1 MKTLA
6 CFIKTFKENL
16 RDWKI
21 IILAI
26 VFAPFFIYMM
36 YMYMGGD
43 PGSVLYNVALF
54 NNDKKG
60 AFSNELIGELQKI
73 QTEDGRPVLKI
84 ITVSDSVTAKE
95 MIRNKDADLFVTIPE
110 GFSDSFNQLI
120 ASGKELLPPIKS
132 YGDQANVK
140 YMIAASFVDYT
151 AFSYVSQ
158 KTGIEIPLNVEYEY
172 AGRGKSL
179 NEFDLYVPALLVLSI
194 IMMLF
199 TAGAS
204 IVREVEKDTIT
215 RLSLSKLRSSEF
227 MTALSLNQIIIGLIC
242 LFLTLLAAFS
252 VGYRTSGSIPLL
264 LFVGA
269 LTCFSVISI
278 SIITSC
284 FIKTMFG
291 LLTLGCFPFF
301 ILMFFSD
308 CFLALP
314 KINLFSLAG
323 HQVYVNDILPT
334 ATATRAFNKI
344 LNYDSGFSDVSF
356 EILWILALSFVYFF
370 IGVWLFRK
378 KYKY

>member
-6 CFIKTFKENL
+6 CFIKTLKENI

-21 IILAI
+21 LIIAI
-26 VFAPFFIYMM
+26 VFAPFFIYLM
-36 YMYMGGD
+36 YMYIGD
-43 PGSVLYNVALF
+43 SASEGYNVAIL

-60 AFSNELIGELQKI
+60 GFVDELIGEFLKVKA
-73 QTEDGRPVLKI
+73 ENGNPVLKI
-84 ITVSDSVTAKE
+84 NFISDTTTAKDL
-95 MIRNKDADLFVTIPE
+95 IKNKEADLFVTIPE
-110 GFSDSFNQLI
+110 GFSDSFTKFI
-120 ASGKELLPPIKS
+120 GSGKGLLPPIKS
-132 YGDQANVK
+132 YGDQANVR
-140 YMIAASFVDYT
+140 YMVAAAFVDYT
-151 AFSYVSQ
+151 ALSFISQ
-158 KTGIEIPLNVEYEY
+158 KTGIEFPLNVKYEY
-172 AGRGKSL
+172 AGRGKSMK
-179 NEFDLYVPALLVLSI
+179 EFDLYVPALLVLSI

-204 IVREVEKDTIT
+204 IVREIEKDTIT
-215 RLSLSKLRSSEF
+215 RLSLSKLRSAEF
-227 MTALSLNQIIIGLIC
+227 MTALTLNQLIIGLIC
-242 LFLTLLAAFS
+242 LFLTLFAAFS

-308 CFLALP
+308 CFMPLP
-314 KINLFSLAG
+314 KINIFSLAG
-323 HQVYVNDILPT
+323 HQVYLNDILPT

-356 EILWILALSFVYFF
+356 EILWIVALSLIYFF

>member
-6 CFIKTFKENL
+6 CFIKTFKENI

-21 IILAI
+21 LILAI
-26 VFAPFFIYMM
+26 VFAPFFIYLM
-36 YMYMGGD
+36 YMYMGD
-43 PGSVLYNVALF
+43 SGSVTYNVVII

-60 AFSNELIGELQKI
+60 TFSNEMIGELEKI
-73 QTEDGRPVLKI
+73 KTEDGKPVLKI
-84 ITVSDSVTAKE
+84 TTISDPATAKD
-95 MIRNKDADLFVTIPE
+95 MIRNKDADLFVTIPK
-110 GFSDSFNQLI
+110 GFSDSFNMFI
-120 ASGKELLPPIKS
+120 TSGKGLLLPVKS
-132 YGDQANVK
+132 YGDQANLK
-140 YMIAASFVDYT
+140 YMVAASFIDYT
-151 AFSYVSQ
+151 AFNYISQ
-158 KTGIEIPLNVEYEY
+158 KTGIEIPFTVEYEY

-179 NEFDLYVPALLVLSI
+179 SEFDLYVPALLVLSI

-215 RLSLSKLRSSEF
+215 RLALSKLTSAEF

-242 LFLTLLAAFS
+242 LLLTLLAAFS
-252 VGYRTSGSIPLL
+252 VGSTTSGSLPLL
-264 LFVGA
+264 LLVGTLA
-269 LTCFSVISI
+269 CFSVISI

-308 CFLALP
+308 CFLPLP
-314 KINLFSLAG
+314 KINLFSLVG
-323 HQVYVNDILPT
+323 NQVYLNDILPT

-356 EILWILALSFVYFF
+356 EILWILGISLVYFF
-370 IGVWLFRK
+370 VGVWLFRK

>member
-6 CFIKTFKENL
+6 CFIKTFKENI

-21 IILAI
+21 LILAI
-26 VFAPFFIYMM
+26 VFAPFFVYMM
-36 YMYMGGD
+36 YMYMGD
-43 PGSVLYNVALF
+43 SGSSVYNVVLI
-54 NNDKKG
+54 NNDEKG
-60 AFSNELIGELQKI
+60 KISNELIDEWKKMK
-73 QTEDGRPVLKI
+73 TEDGKSVLKI
-84 ITVSDSVTAKE
+84 REVSDSLTARE
-95 MIRNKDADLFVTIPE
+95 MIKNKDADLFITIPE
-110 GFSDSFNQLI
+110 DFSDSFKMFIVDGEGSL
-120 ASGKELLPPIKS
+120 SPLKS
-132 YGDQANVK
+132 YGDQANMK
-140 YMIAASFVDYT
+140 YMIAASFVDYIT
-151 AFSYVSQ
+151 FSYISQ
-158 KTGIEIPLNVEYEY
+158 KTGIEIPFNVKYEY

-179 NEFDLYVPALLVLSI
+179 SEFDLYVPALLVLSI

-215 RLSLSKLRSSEF
+215 RLALSKLTSAEF

-242 LFLTLLAAFS
+242 LLLTLLAAFS
-252 VGYRTSGSIPLL
+252 VGYTTSGSLPLL
-264 LFVGA
+264 LLVGTLA
-269 LTCFSVISI
+269 CFSVISI

-308 CFLALP
+308 CFLPLP

-323 HQVYVNDILPT
+323 NQVYLNDILPT

-356 EILWILALSFVYFF
+356 EILWILGISLVYFF

>member
-6 CFIKTFKENL
+6 CFIKTFKENI

-21 IILAI
+21 LILAI

-36 YMYMGGD
+36 YMYMGD
-43 PGSVLYNVALF
+43 SGSSVYNVVLI
-54 NNDKKG
+54 NNDEKG
-60 AFSNELIGELQKI
+60 KISNELIDEWKKMK
-73 QTEDGRPVLKI
+73 TEDGKSLLKI
-84 ITVSDSVTAKE
+84 REVSDSLTARE
-95 MIRNKDADLFVTIPE
+95 MIKNKDADLFITIPE
-110 GFSDSFNQLI
+110 DFSDSFKMFIVDGEGSL
-120 ASGKELLPPIKS
+120 SPLTS
-132 YGDQANVK
+132 YGDQANMK
-140 YMIAASFVDYT
+140 YMIAASFVDYIT
-151 AFSYVSQ
+151 FSYISQ
-158 KTGIEIPLNVEYEY
+158 KTGIEIPFNVKYEY

-179 NEFDLYVPALLVLSI
+179 SEFDLYVPALLVLSI

-215 RLSLSKLRSSEF
+215 RLSLSKLKSYEF
-227 MTALSLNQIIIGLIC
+227 MTALSLNQTIIGLIC

-252 VGYRTSGSIPLL
+252 VGYTTSGSLPLL
-264 LFVGA
+264 LLVGTLA
-269 LTCFSVISI
+269 CFSVISI

-308 CFLALP
+308 CFLPLP

-323 HQVYVNDILPT
+323 NQVYLNDILPT

-344 LNYDSGFSDVSF
+344 LNYD
-356 EILWILALSFVYFF
+356 
-370 IGVWLFRK
+370 
-378 KYKY
+378 

>member
-21 IILAI
+21 LIIAI
-26 VFAPFFIYMM
+26 VFAPFFIYLM
-36 YMYMGGD
+36 YMYMGD
-43 PGSVLYNVALF
+43 SGSVTYNVALL
-54 NNDKKG
+54 NNDNKG
-60 AFSNELIGELQKI
+60 SFANELIGEWHKI
-73 QTEDGRPVLKI
+73 KTENGTPVLKI
-84 ITVSDSVTAKE
+84 KPVADSSTAKE

-110 GFSDSFNQLI
+110 DFSDSFNLFVN
-120 ASGKELLPPIKS
+120 SGKGLLSPIKS

-140 YMIAASFVDYT
+140 YMVAASFIDYT
-151 AFSYVSQ
+151 AFSFISL
-158 KTGIEIPLNVEYEY
+158 KTGIEFPFNVKYEY
-172 AGRGKSL
+172 AGRGKTL
-179 NEFDLYVPALLVLSI
+179 KEFDLYVPALLVLSI

-204 IVREVEKDTIT
+204 IVREIEKDTIT
-215 RLSLSKLRSSEF
+215 RLALSKLKSAEF
-227 MTALSLNQIIIGLIC
+227 MTALTLNQIIIGLIC

-264 LFVGA
+264 LLVGA

-308 CFLALP
+308 CFMPLP

-356 EILWILALSFVYFF
+356 EILWITGAVACLFLYRCLAFQKE
-370 IGVWLFRK
+370 I
-378 KYKY
+378 

>member
-21 IILAI
+21 LILAI

-36 YMYMGGD
+36 YMYMGD
-43 PGSVLYNVALF
+43 SGSVLYNVALI
-54 NNDKKG
+54 NNDNKG
-60 AFSNELIGELQKI
+60 AFSNELIGELLKI

-110 GFSDSFNQLI
+110 GFSDSFNLLT
-120 ASGKELLPPIKS
+120 ASGKDLLPPIKS

-151 AFSYVSQ
+151 AFSYVGQ

-252 VGYRTSGSIPLL
+252 VGYRTSGSIPLI

-308 CFLALP
+308 CFLPLP
-314 KINLFSLAG
+314 KINLFNLAG

-356 EILWILALSFVYFF
+356 EILWILALSLVYFF

>member
-1 MKTLA
+1 MKTLL

-21 IILAI
+21 LIITI
-26 VFAPFFIYMM
+26 VFAPFFIYLM
-36 YMYMGGD
+36 YMYMGGS
-43 PGSVLYNVALF
+43 GTVVYNVVLL
-54 NNDKKG
+54 NNDKNG
-60 AFSNELIGELQKI
+60 AFVNELIGEWLKI
-73 QTEDGRPVLKI
+73 KKEDGKPVLKI
-84 ITVSDSVTAKE
+84 RTISDTITAKE
-95 MIRNKDADLFVTIPE
+95 MIRNKDADLFVTIPG
-110 GFSDSFNQLI
+110 GFSDSFNMFI
-120 ASGKELLPPIKS
+120 NSGKGLPLPIKS
-132 YGDQANVK
+132 YGDQTNVK
-140 YMIAASFVDYT
+140 YMVAASLIDYA
-151 AFSYVSQ
+151 AFSYISQ
-158 KTGIEIPLNVEYEY
+158 KTGIEFPFNAKYEY
-172 AGRGKSL
+172 AGRGKNL
-179 NEFDLYVPALLVLSI
+179 KEFDLYVPALLVLSL

-215 RLSLSKLRSSEF
+215 RLALSKLKSAEF
-227 MTALSLNQIIIGLIC
+227 MTALTLNQIIIGLIC

-264 LFVGA
+264 ILVGA

-278 SIITSC
+278 GIITSC

-308 CFLALP
+308 CFMPLP
-314 KINLFSLAG
+314 KVNLFSLAG
-323 HQVYVNDILPT
+323 HQLYVNDILPT

-344 LNYDSGFSDVSF
+344 LNYDSGFSDISF
-356 EILWILALSFVYFF
+356 EILWILSLSVIYFF

>member
-21 IILAI
+21 LIIAI
-26 VFAPFFIYMM
+26 VFAPFFIYLM
-36 YMYMGGD
+36 YMYMGDSGTI
-43 PGSVLYNVALF
+43 VYNVALL

-60 AFSNELIGELQKI
+60 AFANELVDEWRKI
-73 QTEDGRPVLKI
+73 KTENGKPLLKI
-84 ITVSDSVTAKE
+84 KTISDAITAKE
-95 MIRNKDADLFVTIPE
+95 MIKNKDADLFVTIPE
-110 GFSDSFNQLI
+110 GFSDSFNI
-120 ASGKELLPPIKS
+120 FINSGKGLLSPIKS
-132 YGDQANVK
+132 YGDQANIK
-140 YMIAASFVDYT
+140 YMVSASFIDYA
-151 AFSYVSQ
+151 AFSYISQ
-158 KTGIEIPLNVEYEY
+158 KTGIEFPFNMKYEY

-179 NEFDLYVPALLVLSI
+179 KEFDLYVPALLVLSI

-215 RLSLSKLRSSEF
+215 RLSLSKLKSSEF
-227 MTALSLNQIIIGLIC
+227 MTALTLNQIIIGLIC

-264 LFVGA
+264 LIVGA

-308 CFLALP
+308 CFLPLP

-356 EILWILALSFVYFF
+356 EILWILALSLVYFF

>member
-1 MKTLA
+1 MKTLV
-6 CFIKTFKENL
+6 CFIKTLKENI

-21 IILAI
+21 LILAI

-36 YMYMGGD
+36 YIYMGD
-43 PGSVLYNVALF
+43 SGSVAYNIVLI
-54 NNDKKG
+54 NNDRDG
-60 AFSNELIGELQKI
+60 VFSNELIGELEKI
-73 QTEDGRPVLKI
+73 KTEDGKSFLKI
-84 ITVSDSVTAKE
+84 TAISDSTAAKD
-95 MIRNKDADLFVTIPE
+95 MIRNKDADLLVTIPA
-110 GFSDSFNQLI
+110 GFSDSFSMFI
-120 ASGKELLPPIKS
+120 ASGNGSLLPIKN
-132 YGDQANVK
+132 YGDQANLK
-140 YMIAASFVDYT
+140 YMVAASFIDYT
-151 AFSYVSQ
+151 AISYICL
-158 KTGIEIPLNVEYEY
+158 KTGIEIPFNVEYEY

-179 NEFDLYVPALLVLSI
+179 KEFDLYVPALLVLSI

-215 RLSLSKLRSSEF
+215 RLSLSKLKSTEF
-227 MTALSLNQIIIGLIC
+227 MTALTLNQIIIGLIC

-264 LFVGA
+264 LLVGA
-269 LTCFSVISI
+269 LTCFSVVSI
-278 SIITSC
+278 SIITSS

-308 CFLALP
+308 CFLPLP
-314 KINLFSLAG
+314 KINMFNLAG

-344 LNYDSGFSDVSF
+344 LNYDSGFSDVAF
-356 EILWILALSFVYFF
+356 EIIWILALSLVYFF

>member
-21 IILAI
+21 LILAI

-36 YMYMGGD
+36 YMYMGD
-43 PGSVLYNVALF
+43 SGSVVYNVALL
-54 NNDKKG
+54 NNDKEG
-60 AFSNELIGELQKI
+60 PFSNELIGEWRKI
-73 QTEDGRPVLKI
+73 KTEDGKPVLKI
-84 ITVSDSVTAKE
+84 KTISDTVTAKE
-95 MIRNKDADLFVTIPE
+95 MIKNKDADLFVTIPE
-110 GFSDSFNQLI
+110 GFSDSFNMFI
-120 ASGKELLPPIKS
+120 ASGKGLLSPIKS

-140 YMIAASFVDYT
+140 YMVAASFIDYT
-151 AFSYVSQ
+151 AYNYISQ
-158 KTGIEIPLNVEYEY
+158 KTGIELPFNVKYEY

-179 NEFDLYVPALLVLSI
+179 KEFDLYVPALLVLSI

-215 RLSLSKLRSSEF
+215 RLALSKLKSAEF
-227 MTALSLNQIIIGLIC
+227 MTALTLNQIIIGLIC

-264 LFVGA
+264 LLVGA
-269 LTCFSVISI
+269 LTCFSVVSI

-284 FIKTMFG
+284 FIRTMFG

-308 CFLALP
+308 CFMPLP

-334 ATATRAFNKI
+334 ATATSAFNKI

-356 EILWILALSFVYFF
+356 EILWIMALSLVYFF